1 MATTVELMYSLN
13 EKEIYDGLNASG
25 IFQLSKK
32 KLFIECAVI
41 LFCAAFF
48 VYMAITDFKWYYPV
62 ISLAAVLFMLFLVYA
77 PKLSIKKQAKA
88 MNGKNVRL
96 RVMMEKLVV
105 IDGDRSWEIK
115 LDGKSYYKI
124 VKSNIVIVT
133 KNNSVLIIPAR
144 AFPPER
150 SSELQSRILA
160 GTSEKTV

>member
-25 IFQLSKK
+25 VFQLSKK

-41 LFCAAFF
+41 ILFALIFA
-48 VYMAITDFKWYYPV
+48 YMTITDFQWYYPV
-62 ISLAAVLFMLFLVYA
+62 LMAVSILFMLFVIFA
-77 PKLSIKKQAKA
+77 PKINIKKQAKA

-96 RVMMEKLVV
+96 RIMMEKLIV
-105 IDGDRSWEIK
+105 IDEKSNFEVK

-124 VKSNIVIVT
+124 VKSNIVIIT

-150 SSELQSRILA
+150 SSELQARIMA
-160 GTSEKTV
+160 GTKEKIG